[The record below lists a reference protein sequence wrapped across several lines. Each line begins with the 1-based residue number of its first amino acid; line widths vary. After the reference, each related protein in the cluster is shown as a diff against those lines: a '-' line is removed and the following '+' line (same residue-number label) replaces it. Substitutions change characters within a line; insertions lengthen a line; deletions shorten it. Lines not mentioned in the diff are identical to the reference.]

1 MAREYFET
9 QKERQMKLKKI
20 NAVLGL
26 LIVLSLCGH
35 AGTMGFSLWTGWY
48 SFLLCKSLAK
58 ITISLLVLHVFC
70 SLCLFFFVHDGAGLK
85 YSKCNVS
92 TILQRIS
99 ALLILGLL
107 HIHMR
112 AYAHMATKTVL
123 GTGQTAFFCVTEIMF
138 FASVLT
144 HVAVS
149 VSKGFITL
157 GLTTSVKAISVIDMI
172 SYIICALTMIA
183 VSGGMLSFF
192 IGGLLR

>member
-1 MAREYFET
+1 
-9 QKERQMKLKKI
+9 MKLKKI

-107 HIHMR
+107 HIHMK
-112 AYAHMATKTVL
+112 AYAHMATGTVL
-123 GTGQTAFFCVTEIMF
+123 GTGQTAFSSFVSPPFPQRAGRSAGSSRRCRKN
-138 FASVLT
+138 ARN
-144 HVAVS
+144 VA
-149 VSKGFITL
+149 K
-157 GLTTSVKAISVIDMI
+157 
-172 SYIICALTMIA
+172 
-183 VSGGMLSFF
+183 
-192 IGGLLR
+192 

>member
-20 NAVLGL
+20 NKTKQLVIDSIFLGL

-107 HIHMR
+107 HIHMK
-112 AYAHMATKTVL
+112 AYAHMATGTVL
-123 GTGQTAFFCVTEIMF
+123 GTGQTAFLCVTEIMR
-138 FASVLT
+138 
-144 HVAVS
+144 
-149 VSKGFITL
+149 K
-157 GLTTSVKAISVIDMI
+157 
-172 SYIICALTMIA
+172 
-183 VSGGMLSFF
+183 
-192 IGGLLR
+192 

>member
-70 SLCLFFFVHDGAGLK
+70 S
-85 YSKCNVS
+85 
-92 TILQRIS
+92 
-99 ALLILGLL
+99 
-107 HIHMR
+107 
-112 AYAHMATKTVL
+112 
-123 GTGQTAFFCVTEIMF
+123 
-138 FASVLT
+138 
-144 HVAVS
+144 
-149 VSKGFITL
+149 
-157 GLTTSVKAISVIDMI
+157 
-172 SYIICALTMIA
+172 
-183 VSGGMLSFF
+183 
-192 IGGLLR
+192 